1 MSLYRYLLDTNI
13 LSDLIKNPTGSAA
26 RKITAPDIE
35 PLCCTSLIVACE
47 LRYGYGTYKKGSAR
61 LTSRVEQLLQAL
73 PVLSLERNIPHHYG
87 EIRTSLEQAGLPIGG
102 NDLLIA
108 AHARSLQLT
117 IVTASLREF
126 SRVPGLVVENW
137 LS

>member
-47 LRYGYGTYKKGSAR
+47 LRYGTYKKGSAR
-61 LTSRVEQLLQAL
+61 LISRVEQLLQAL
-73 PVLSLERNIPHHYG
+73 PVLSLERNIPQHYG

-117 IVTASLREF
+117 IVTANLREF